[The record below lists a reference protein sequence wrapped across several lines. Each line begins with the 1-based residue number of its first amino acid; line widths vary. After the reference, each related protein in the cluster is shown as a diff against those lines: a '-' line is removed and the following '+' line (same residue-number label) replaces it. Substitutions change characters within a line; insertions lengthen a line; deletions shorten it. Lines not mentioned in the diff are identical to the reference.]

1 MACSQSW
8 PRLFARPGHEARTH
22 RIRCKATIPSKDD
35 GKQDDR
41 KQTLQQIFAH
51 QISDSSKKPREI
63 ARLYCLALPLC
74 ETRKPTEHNLV

>member
-8 PRLFARPGHEARTH
+8 PRLFAQPGHEARTH

-51 QISDSSKKPREI
+51 CGFVMGSQGGD
-63 ARLYCLALPLC
+63 PLW
-74 ETRKPTEHNLV
+74 KG